1 MIGRLHHLILDC
13 PEPGVLARFYSELLG
28 WPVTWQQP
36 DFAVVAVND
45 RTSGLAFQLATD
57 YQAPSW
63 PDPARPQQMHLD
75 VMVDDLDEA
84 EPRVLALGAR
94 PLAGP
99 DTSSASASHVF
110 ADPAGHPFCLIP
122 RPSWAPPVHPA
133 GRAEAELDSRA
144 EPGSGAAP
152 EGPAA

>member
-13 PEPGVLARFYSELLG
+13 PDPGVLARFYSELLG

-36 DFAVVAVND
+36 DFAVVSVD
-45 RTSGLAFQLATD
+45 DHTSGLAFQLVTE
-57 YQAPSW
+57 YRAPDW
-63 PDPARPQQMHLD
+63 PDPARPQQLHVD

-94 PLAGP
+94 RLAGP
-99 DTSSASASHVF
+99 GGKARVF

-122 RPSWAPPVHPA
+122 RPSWAPPVH
-133 GRAEAELDSRA
+133 G
-144 EPGSGAAP
+144 
-152 EGPAA
+152 